1 MIWLSRS
8 EAATWT
14 ETRGEARR
22 RARCQNVWGSLSGST
37 VQNPPGNKLTL
48 WNENFGLGSWM
59 MWRLQS
65 ERLNPFQTCSRT
77 QTHREQQF
85 NCTFILENWAGVT
98 RSSRPEESRAVTGI
112 QLEEKQVNTEF
123 NRSQEKI
130 LAWPRLSQCCS
141 GNWTFCWRLECEA
154 GRYCVCCRSRTS
166 GSAPGVE
173 DAQLDRN
180 NLPEGLMTSKKR
192 EFLICSGGRVG
203 ATSGTLCS
211 TFYRYHVRFCR
222 LDWLEIT
229 SPSSVWISGPCCWWF
244 DEQNNT
250 QCKNEEKGSLLIFSC
265 KMLLQTQTHSDR
277 TASLKWLN
285 DLNSL
290 FTFNYSPVRDLNRVL
305 RGSKLNH
312 GAWIMLR
319 FLYQQIYFKKPN
331 EIFLSLAPICW
342 QKVCLRVEMDGEI
355 YRRWG
360 KFMFLSKHTCSCGE
374 VTQRRC
380 DPVNVLFKE
389 RFDGRWRRCDHVS
402 VQRRVCDGW
411 WIQMFL
417 SRVNHN
423 TYMFTLCRGN
433 THL

>member
-1 MIWLSRS
+1 MSVQPL
-8 EAATWT
+8 E
-14 ETRGEARR
+14 
-22 RARCQNVWGSLSGST
+22 RCAQ
-37 VQNPPGNKLTL
+37 
-48 WNENFGLGSWM
+48 
-59 MWRLQS
+59 
-65 ERLNPFQTCSRT
+65 
-77 QTHREQQF
+77 H
-85 NCTFILENWAGVT
+85 FIVIMYV
-98 RSSRPEESRAVTGI
+98 SVVS
-112 QLEEKQVNTEF
+112 
-123 NRSQEKI
+123 
-130 LAWPRLSQCCS
+130 
-141 GNWTFCWRLECEA
+141 
-154 GRYCVCCRSRTS
+154 
-166 GSAPGVE
+166 
-173 DAQLDRN
+173 
-180 NLPEGLMTSKKR
+180 
-192 EFLICSGGRVG
+192 
-203 ATSGTLCS
+203 
-211 TFYRYHVRFCR
+211 H
-222 LDWLEIT
+222 WLEIT

-305 RGSKLNH
+305 RGSKLNR

-342 QKVCLRVEMDGEI
+342 QTVCLRVEMDGEI

-360 KFMFLSKHTCSCGE
+360 KFMFLLKHTCSCGE

-389 RFDGRWRRCDHVS
+389 RFDGRWRRCDRVS

>member
-1 MIWLSRS
+1 MYVSVVS
-8 EAATWT
+8 
-14 ETRGEARR
+14 
-22 RARCQNVWGSLSGST
+22 
-37 VQNPPGNKLTL
+37 
-48 WNENFGLGSWM
+48 
-59 MWRLQS
+59 
-65 ERLNPFQTCSRT
+65 
-77 QTHREQQF
+77 
-85 NCTFILENWAGVT
+85 
-98 RSSRPEESRAVTGI
+98 
-112 QLEEKQVNTEF
+112 
-123 NRSQEKI
+123 
-130 LAWPRLSQCCS
+130 
-141 GNWTFCWRLECEA
+141 
-154 GRYCVCCRSRTS
+154 
-166 GSAPGVE
+166 
-173 DAQLDRN
+173 
-180 NLPEGLMTSKKR
+180 
-192 EFLICSGGRVG
+192 
-203 ATSGTLCS
+203 
-211 TFYRYHVRFCR
+211 
-222 LDWLEIT
+222 DWLEIT

-380 DPVNVLFKE
+380 DPVDGLTGGGDVVTACRFRDVFVTDDEYRCFSPVLWVLITTHTCSHCAEGTHTF
-389 RFDGRWRRCDHVS
+389 R
-402 VQRRVCDGW
+402 
-411 WIQMFL
+411 
-417 SRVNHN
+417 
-423 TYMFTLCRGN
+423 N
-433 THL
+433 THVF